1 MNIRGEDDNFHR
13 YFPDFVIVKKTGEF
27 YIVEIKSERD
37 RNNESVKAKKKA
49 VERLEKMQ
57 SNDRFKY
64 HIIYTDTDFLRENL
78 DEIDNVLAWIR
89 NEETNIPFS

>member
-1 MNIRGEDDNFHR
+1 M
-13 YFPDFVIVKKTGEF
+13 IVKKTGEF

-37 RNNESVKAKKKA
+37 RNNETVKAKKKA
-49 VERLEKMQ
+49 VERLEKLQ

-89 NEETNIPFS
+89 NDEMGTTLS